1 MESPKEMIS
10 KEDFLKLSDAERNK
24 LIVDALIENVTL
36 KVELNNLLDLNK
48 LLELNK
54 LLDDIIK
61 KK

>member
-10 KEDFLKLSDAERNK
+10 KEDFFKLSDAEINK

-36 KVELNNLLDLNK
+36 RV
-48 LLELNK
+48 ELNK